1 MSLFGTLNTGA
12 SGLGVSSTSMSVIG
26 DNIANINT
34 TGFKGSRASFADLVP
49 NTLGGLNGQNQLGG
63 GAGLASTM
71 TLFGQ
76 GNLAG
81 SDSALDMGIS
91 GKGFFQV
98 NDGQNAYYT
107 RDGAMYMDADGYVTN
122 SQGLKLQGYN
132 AYGGDLTS
140 RISDLR
146 IDTQPTAPQGTSE
159 IELDLNLPVHE
170 ADEDGNYGSTL
181 SSATLDGATETWDDL
196 EGDFVHSTSTTIYDD
211 YGKAHDVVIYFE
223 QTSATEWDY
232 KVVTASTE
240 LDPSSDSDGEGY
252 VSELMDGTLTFDGT
266 DLDSVTQTMTSTDPW
281 NTGSTMDFEVVF
293 GVDSSGDENDGSMQ
307 MTGEDFAAYGV
318 SQDGYA
324 SGTVSSVQIDED
336 GQIIASYSNGED
348 EVLGQIALATFASD
362 SSLSR
367 AGNNLFKATPGSGEG
382 VLGAAGIGGRG
393 SVSGY
398 ALEGSNVEL
407 EDQFVSMIQAQ
418 RSYQANARVV
428 STANDTLQ
436 ELVNLV

>member
-34 TGFKGSRASFADLVP
+34 TGFKGTRASFADLIP
-49 NTLGGLNGQNQLGG
+49 NGIGGLNGQNQLGG

-76 GNLAG
+76 GSVSS
-81 SDSALDMGIS
+81 SDSALDMAIS

-98 NDGQNAYYT
+98 NDGDNSYYT
-107 RDGAMYMDADGYVTN
+107 RDGAFYMDADGFLTT
-122 SQGLKLQGYN
+122 SSGLRLQGYN
-132 AYGGDLTS
+132 AYDGDLTS

-146 IDTQPTAPQGTSE
+146 IDTAPTDPEATE
-159 IELDLNLPVHE
+159 NITLDLNLPIHD

-181 SSATLDGATETWDDL
+181 SSATLDGASETWDDL

-211 YGKAHDVVIYFE
+211 YGVAHDVVIYFE
-223 QTSATEWDY
+223 QTGADSWDY
-232 KVVTASTE
+232 KVVTAATE
-240 LDPSSDSDGEGY
+240 LDPTADPDGEGY
-252 VSELMDGTLTFDGT
+252 VTELMDGTLTFDGT
-266 DLDSVTQTMTSTDPW
+266 DLESIEQTMTSTDPW
-281 NTGSTMDFEVVF
+281 ATGSTMDFEVEF
-293 GVDSSGDENDGSMQ
+293 GVDSSGDDDDGSISMS
-307 MTGEDFAAYGV
+307 GESFAAYNI

-324 SGTVSSVQIDED
+324 SGEVSSVQIDDD
-336 GQIIASYSNGED
+336 GQIIASYSNGKD
-348 EVLGQIALATFASD
+348 EILGQIALATFAAD
-362 SSLSR
+362 SFLSR
-367 AGNNLFKATPGSGEG
+367 AGGNLFRATPDSGEG
-382 VLGAAGIGGRG
+382 VLGAAGVGGRG
-393 SVSGY
+393 SVNGY

-407 EDQFVSMIQAQ
+407 EDQFVAMIQSQ